1 MDGERGE
8 QTAAGG
14 SGRETMEMGWRAAAQ
29 VMWKQTCG
37 KSAGRG
43 GMLSTAEESE
53 DIKGQRLDS
62 VFFKQDTMRNSA
74 CRFCA
79 TLFFFFL
86 LKVTEVKQQF
96 GSPPF
101 RRGCISPRRRNPT
114 ASLKSAAAG
123 GQRRF
128 KGGRRG

>member
-37 KSAGRG
+37 KSAERG

-53 DIKGQRLDS
+53 DIKGPRLDS
-62 VFFKQDTMRNSA
+62 FFFKQDTMRNSA
-74 CRFCA
+74 CLCDFV
-79 TLFFFFL
+79 LFF
-86 LKVTEVKQQF
+86 
-96 GSPPF
+96 PP
-101 RRGCISPRRRNPT
+101 
-114 ASLKSAAAG
+114 
-123 GQRRF
+123 
-128 KGGRRG
+128 